1 MAKAT
6 LEIYAKR
13 EYASGEIVE
22 MTVWRLPATNS
33 ERPHGLKYS
42 LYYGRDGKRIVGY
55 DNERGKGDHRHI
67 REIEEDYAFTTIER
81 LIADFMESVE
91 KIGGLI

>member
-1 MAKAT
+1 MPKAT
-6 LEIYAKR
+6 LEFYAKR

-22 MTVWRLPATNS
+22 MTVWRLSATSS

-42 LYYGRDGKRIVGY
+42 LCYGRDGKRIVGY

-67 REIEEDYAFTTIER
+67 RETE
-81 LIADFMESVE
+81 
-91 KIGGLI
+91 